1 MAYIIVLLDR
11 AGLHTML
18 PLLLSY
24 FSCFRLFVT
33 LCDSCDYG
41 PPGSPVH
48 GILQAKILEWAAM
61 PSPPGDLPNTRI
73 KPKSLMSPE
82 LAGGFKPI
90 YYVKSLNMKTHNL
103 HWKGN
108 RPREVKKLT

>member
-33 LCDSCDYG
+33 LWTMARQAPLSMGFFKQEYWSGLPC
-41 PPGSPVH
+41 PPLQGIFPTQGSNLSLLCLLNWQV
-48 GILQAKILEWAAM
+48 GS
-61 PSPPGDLPNTRI
+61 SPYTML
-73 KPKSLMSPE
+73 SP
-82 LAGGFKPI
+82 
-90 YYVKSLNMKTHNL
+90 
-103 HWKGN
+103 
-108 RPREVKKLT
+108 